1 MFLFVGFSETKR
13 ERRRRGQEVLTLDL
27 WSCLA
32 ANSVVWLS
40 FLLFSLSLHTSS
52 PLLFPFVPSS
62 FGSSPRDP
70 HSSLFS
76 PPAAAAAAAA
86 TVALWLRQWG
96 NAVGTGTFPIRVL
109 SGASRPLL
117 FVIYT
122 VVVDLKV
129 LSGDGGGGATELAL

>member
-96 NAVGTGTFPIRVL
+96 NAAGTGTFPIRVL
-109 SGASRPLL
+109 SGSSRPLL

-129 LSGDGGGGATELAL
+129 LSGEGGTELAL

>member
-40 FLLFSLSLHTSS
+40 FLLSLHTSS

-76 PPAAAAAAAA
+76 PPAAAAAAAAA

-129 LSGDGGGGATELAL
+129 LSVDGGGRLS

>member
-129 LSGDGGGGATELAL
+129 LSGEGGTELAL